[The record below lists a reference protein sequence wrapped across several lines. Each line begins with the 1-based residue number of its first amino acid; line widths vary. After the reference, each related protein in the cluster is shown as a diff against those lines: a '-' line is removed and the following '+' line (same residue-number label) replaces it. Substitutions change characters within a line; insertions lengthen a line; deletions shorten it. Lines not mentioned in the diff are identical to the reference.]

1 VAILT
6 EFARFEI
13 FSCHGANNL
22 LEFALRTELAKLEL
36 GDPRRSQQFELTR
49 MSVPDRGSANPRNR
63 K

>member
-36 GDPRRSQQFELTR
+36 GDPS
-49 MSVPDRGSANPRNR
+49 SSN
-63 K
+63 